1 MSEDI
6 TTVDSMDS
14 AKKNSDM
21 AESLDGSKT
30 LRIDA
35 SQSKCYWNDA
45 EFDEG
50 SKVCDDGVAY
60 ECQMG
65 LWVKLD
71 EAC

>member
-6 TTVDSMDS
+6 TNVDSMDS
-14 AKKNSDM
+14 GKKNSEV
-21 AESLDGSKT
+21 AEALDGSKT
-30 LRIDA
+30 LRIDP
-35 SQSKCYWNDA
+35 SKSTCYWNDV

-50 SKVCDDGVAY
+50 SKVCQDGVAY

-65 LWVKLD
+65 MWVKLD